1 MDDDALFELAKKYDE
16 ADEYGESLPLYIELA
31 EKGYAKAQ
39 NRLGRIYEFGEA
51 KVEKDLEKAFD
62 WFMKSAMQ
70 GNTDAM
76 VNLGD
81 LYKELGFPEDNP
93 EKGVEW
99 YFKAKELGSVRV
111 LSRIGILYLE
121 GDYYEKDLQKAYE
134 CYCEAMKSADDKH
147 EKAFVAFLLGDVL
160 ARTEQFEKAFEY
172 LSQAAELGFH
182 EAYVKIGQL
191 YANGLGVEKDE
202 KKAFDYYSL
211 AYNKGKVIAV
221 FKLGEAYRYG
231 YGTEVNYEKAMQL
244 YEEAAEQGHT
254 FAMISLGEMYHAG
267 EGCEKDDEKA
277 IALFKQAAENGDK
290 EAALMM
296 EVLQPFLVD
305 ESQLIDKLTDK
316 LIQVAQKPNMRKEF
330 SVTYDTGNGRFF
342 TVVFHKNKPPM
353 FAIEQFF
360 LTAYYVEEFERM
372 AKLENIP
379 DITIPIIIDKTAP
392 WIKPVADKEL
402 RLRLHRSLMEIY
414 SKIGSEKGV
423 EHHRAEYEKWEQK
436 ESKLYR
442 VKDGTFDYYYAEAE
456 KHDWGAMI
464 VLSVCYHY
472 GITVR
477 KNDRLSELWK
487 KMARSTYNYYEPN
500 GRPFEEEFAEIE
512 AMVTEKESDESSTN

>member
-1 MDDDALFELAKKYDE
+1 MLLAF
-16 ADEYGESLPLYIELA
+16 
-31 EKGYAKAQ
+31 Q
-39 NRLGRIYEFGEA
+39 
-51 KVEKDLEKAFD
+51 
-62 WFMKSAMQ
+62 
-70 GNTDAM
+70 
-76 VNLGD
+76 
-81 LYKELGFPEDNP
+81 LYKE
-93 EKGVEW
+93 
-99 YFKAKELGSVRV
+99 
-111 LSRIGILYLE
+111 
-121 GDYYEKDLQKAYE
+121 
-134 CYCEAMKSADDKH
+134 
-147 EKAFVAFLLGDVL
+147 
-160 ARTEQFEKAFEY
+160 
-172 LSQAAELGFH
+172 
-182 EAYVKIGQL
+182 
-191 YANGLGVEKDE
+191 GVEKDGE
-202 KKAFDYYSL
+202 TEAMKR
-211 AYNKGKVIAV
+211 
-221 FKLGEAYRYG
+221 LGELYYR
-231 YGTEVNYEKAMQL
+231 
-244 YEEAAEQGHT
+244 
-254 FAMISLGEMYHAG
+254 G
-267 EGCEKDDEKA
+267 EGCDKDEEKS
-277 IALFKQAAENGDK
+277 LTLYRQAAEKGDE
-290 EAALMM
+290 EAVKMI
-296 EVLQPFLVD
+296 EILQPFLID
-305 ESQLIDKLTDK
+305 ESKLIDKLTDK

-330 SVTYDTGNGRFF
+330 GVTYDTGNGRFS

-353 FAIEQFF
+353 FAIEQFL

-436 ESKLYR
+436 ESKPYR

>member
-1 MDDDALFELAKKYDE
+1 MTESSLTLFLCQSINKVKIEKSALVRLLLTEVQEMAETNNNIGQLDEDNLLTLAAERYE
-16 ADEYGESLPLYIELA
+16 AEDY
-31 EKGYAKAQ
+31 EKAFICYKQAAD
-39 NRLGRIYEFGEA
+39 RFGGMA
-51 KVEKDLEKAFD
+51 LLIIGLWYYNGIGVETDLEKSFEYLKKAYDEGIERSATRLAQAYYYGDGVERDHNMAF
-62 WFMKSAMQ
+62 Q
-70 GNTDAM
+70 
-76 VNLGD
+76 
-81 LYKELGFPEDNP
+81 LYKE
-93 EKGVEW
+93 
-99 YFKAKELGSVRV
+99 
-111 LSRIGILYLE
+111 
-121 GDYYEKDLQKAYE
+121 
-134 CYCEAMKSADDKH
+134 
-147 EKAFVAFLLGDVL
+147 
-160 ARTEQFEKAFEY
+160 
-172 LSQAAELGFH
+172 
-182 EAYVKIGQL
+182 
-191 YANGLGVEKDE
+191 GVEKDGE
-202 KKAFDYYSL
+202 TEAMKR
-211 AYNKGKVIAV
+211 
-221 FKLGEAYRYG
+221 LGELYYR
-231 YGTEVNYEKAMQL
+231 
-244 YEEAAEQGHT
+244 
-254 FAMISLGEMYHAG
+254 G
-267 EGCEKDDEKA
+267 EGCDKDEGKA
-277 IALFKQAAENGDK
+277 LALYRQAAEKGDE
-290 EAALMM
+290 EAVKMI
-296 EVLQPFLVD
+296 EILQPFLID
-305 ESQLIDKLTDK
+305 ESKLIDKLTDK

-330 SVTYDTGNGRFF
+330 SVTYDTGNGRFS
-342 TVVFHKNKPPM
+342 TVVFQKNKPPM

-423 EHHRAEYEKWEQK
+423 EHHRAEYEKWKQK

-512 AMVTEKESDESSTN
+512 AMVTEKESSESSTN